1 MLEAQEIVIQ
11 AMQAGKRVKN
21 TTGEEVQA

>member
-11 AMQAGKRVKN
+11 AMRAGSKAEN